1 MGKVAG
7 TALLGPAEER
17 KRLQVDGPDFRRW
30 VGRML
35 DEIDLGGLGMDS
47 ELV

>member
-7 TALLGPAEER
+7 TARSRGGTKKVAGGWSGFSEM
-17 KRLQVDGPDFRRW
+17 DGTV
-30 VGRML
+30 VGQ
-35 DEIDLGGLGMDS
+35 IDLGGLGMDS